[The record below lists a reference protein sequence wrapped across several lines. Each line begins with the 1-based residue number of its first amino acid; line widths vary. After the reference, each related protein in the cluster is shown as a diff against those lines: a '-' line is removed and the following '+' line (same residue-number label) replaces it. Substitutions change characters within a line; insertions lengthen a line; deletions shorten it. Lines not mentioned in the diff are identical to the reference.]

1 MLLSIHDRVKAVR
14 KALDMSQT
22 TFGERLGVGIGV
34 IKNIE
39 YALVDP
45 KDQFLSLIC
54 KVFGVDPIWLET
66 GEGEMFHKP
75 SEAEEMAAFSAKMI
89 SDPDPFKRRFFYALS
104 RMDESGWDKV
114 KEFLQFLKES
124 EQKENDGN

>member
-1 MLLSIHDRVKAVR
+1 MSIHDRVKAVR

-75 SEAEEMAAFSAKMI
+75 SEAERFAELAAKI
-89 SDPDPFKRRFFYALS
+89 QSDPNEFKKRVFYALS
-104 RMDESGWDKV
+104 LMSDEGWAAF
-114 KEFLQFLKES
+114 EQAWNES
-124 EQKENDGN
+124 EKKEKDTE

>member
-1 MLLSIHDRVKAVR
+1 MSINDNFKTVR
-14 KALDMSQT
+14 KHLGLTQEE
-22 TFGERLGVGIGV
+22 FGESLGVTRNMV
-34 IKNIE
+34 NTYE
-39 YALVDP
+39 HCRVEAPQTFV
-45 KDQFLSLIC
+45 SLLC
-54 KVFGVDPIWLET
+54 MKYGVDPIWLET

-114 KEFLQFLKES
+114 KEFLQFLKEA
-124 EQKENDGN
+124 EEKEKDGN